1 MLRIYIDIWGEGLM
15 GKGQESRFLEL
26 YLILILVLVNSQKN
40 YLNNYHVLLQAF
52 IKLSQGSKCICTHLS
67 LQFLVNRLA

>member
-26 YLILILVLVNSQKN
+26 YLILILVLVNSQKKIN
-40 YLNNYHVLLQAF
+40 
-52 IKLSQGSKCICTHLS
+52 
-67 LQFLVNRLA
+67 